1 MDALLDLASWVAI
14 LVGGAFIV
22 IGAVGVLRMP
32 DFFTRQH
39 AAGLT
44 DTLGAGLLLAGLM
57 IQGGLSLVT
66 VKLVLIG
73 LFLGLTSPTSS
84 HALAQA
90 ALSTGVKPLLKRD
103 GADDDDHDRET

>member
-1 MDALLDLASWVAI
+1 MDAVLDLVSWGAI
-14 LVGGAFIV
+14 VTGGAFIV

-44 DTLGAGLLLAGLM
+44 DTLGAGLLLFGLM
-57 IQGGLSLVT
+57 IQGGLTLVT

-90 ALSTGVKPLLKRD
+90 ALSSGVKPLLRND
-103 GADDDDHDRET
+103 GADDDDQDGEA

>member
-1 MDALLDLASWVAI
+1 MQALLDLVSWAAI
-14 LVGGAFIV
+14 LTGGAFIV

-44 DTLGAGLLLAGLM
+44 DTLGAGLLLFGLM
-57 IQGGLSLVT
+57 IQGGLTLVT
-66 VKLVLIG
+66 VKLVLIL

-90 ALSTGVKPLLKRD
+90 ALSTGVKPLL
-103 GADDDDHDRET
+103 ADDGGDDDEQDRET

>member
-1 MDALLDLASWVAI
+1 MDLVLDLLSWAAI
-14 LVGGAFIV
+14 LTGGAFIV

-44 DTLGAGLLLAGLM
+44 DTLGAGLLLLGLM
-57 IQGGLSLVT
+57 IQGGLTLVT
-66 VKLVLIG
+66 VKLVLIL

-90 ALSTGVKPLLKRD
+90 ALSTGVKPLLKSD
-103 GADDDDHDRET
+103 GADNTDPDREH